1 MAKKNMWVANEEDD
15 FIPDDVADESQMDY
29 WLNLDKEKVKKIEP
43 EKMEA
48 SEERQK
54 QIESIYP
61 VFTREKVSIDDLT
74 PAKKEW
80 NFFPS
85 QENGVLEE
93 LMENIAVYGQL
104 SPAIVW
110 KQKDGK
116 HMILGGHTRYQ
127 AIKKLHEIFANA
139 GDEEQA
145 KRFESID
152 CNVYEYDELD
162 EIEARKIIIF
172 DNVIRRENSTAVK
185 ARSVITMAQL
195 EKDTRSS
202 RRPDTRRARILD
214 SVASALGESLGTVKK
229 IYQLRQLIP
238 EFWPLV
244 DAKDK
249 NERITNQ
256 VARAF
261 ATLPED
267 LQKYIFTSE
276 LYKNKI
282 TSQIL
287 AGLKHAQTTND
298 IDDLFTQPE
307 TYTVTAKVVVDAQ
320 LPPDYEPLVIFGQ
333 KEEMAKIREIIE
345 WNVCASGE
353 ISEQTKDFLRKTFAG
368 SKSKS

>member
-1 MAKKNMWVANEEDD
+1 MSKKQKMSAEGDFALMKFENTEDVDLNYWANLSKENVKKPAEEQ
-15 FIPDDVADESQMDY
+15 VKASAERQ
-29 WLNLDKEKVKKIEP
+29 KKIE
-43 EKMEA
+43 
-48 SEERQK
+48 SL
-54 QIESIYP
+54 YP
-61 VFTREKVSIDDLT
+61 IFTREQIAINSLV
-74 PAKKEW
+74 PANEEW

-110 KQKDGK
+110 EQKNGTY
-116 HMILGGHTRYQ
+116 MILGGHTRYQ
-127 AIKKLHEIFANA
+127 AIKRLHEIFAES

-145 KRFESID
+145 KRFETMD
-152 CNVYEYDELD
+152 CNVYSHDELD

-214 SVASALGESLGTVKK
+214 NVASALGESVNAIKK
-229 IYQLRQLIP
+229 IYQLRELIP

-244 DAKDK
+244 DAKDRE
-249 NERITNQ
+249 ERITNQ
-256 VARAF
+256 VARSF
-261 ATLPED
+261 AILPAD
-267 LQKYIFTSE
+267 LQKYIFDNQ

-287 AGLKHAQTTND
+287 AGLKKAQSTSD
-298 IDDLFTQPE
+298 IDELFTAPE
-307 TYTVTAKVVVDAQ
+307 IFTVTTKTEITEQ
-320 LPPDYEPLVIFGQ
+320 LPSNYKPLVVFGS
-333 KEEMAKIREIIE
+333 KEELGKLKEIIE
-345 WNVCASGE
+345 WNVCASSE
-353 ISEQTKDFLRKTFAG
+353 ISDQTKNILRKVFA
-368 SKSKS
+368 SNK